1 MKVGFIGLGTMG
13 ASMAYNCLQGGN
25 EMVVHDIRRE
35 SATQHLEA
43 GAVWA
48 DSPREVAESSEI
60 VFTSLP
66 GPTEVEAVGLGDDGI
81 LEGMSEGKVY
91 FDLSTS
97 TPTLI
102 RRIHEEAAA
111 RGIHVLDAP
120 VSGGPRGAA
129 SRNLAIWVGGDKDV
143 FDRCKPVLD
152 SIGDKAYYVGP
163 IGCGAIA
170 KLVHNCTGYIVQAAL
185 AEVFTMGV
193 KAGVEPLALWQAVR
207 KGAQGRRGTFEG
219 LAEHLLPGKF
229 DPPDFALRLARKDV
243 DLAVG
248 VGREYDVP
256 MRLAQLTLQEMTE
269 ALNRGWGHRDSR
281 VAMLLQEE
289 RSGVEVRVDEALLNA
304 LLEEERAGGPGVVSF
319 LIGMPSSRQ
328 REGTVIITRLKLTNW
343 RNFTDVDVPLD
354 RAFIIGPN
362 ASGKSN
368 LLDAIRFLRDVAKR
382 EGGGLQAAVGRRGG
396 VRQIRSLS
404 AHSGGGVGIEV
415 HLSRKSGE
423 PAEWEYRLSFN
434 VERSGIHRTLVQE
447 EIVKHR
453 GQVLLQRPA
462 QDDNADWF
470 HEVLI

>member
-35 SATQHLEA
+35 SATRHLEA
-43 GAVWA
+43 GADWA
-48 DSPREVAESSEI
+48 DSPREVAEASEI

-66 GPTEVEAVGLGDDGI
+66 GPTEVEAVGLGEDGI

-102 RRIHEEAAA
+102 RHIHEQAAA
-111 RGIHVLDAP
+111 RGVHVLDAP

-163 IGCGAIA
+163 IGCGAVA

-289 RSGVEVRVDEALLNA
+289 RAGVEVRVDEALLNA
-304 LLEEERAGGPGVVSF
+304 VLEEERQAG
-319 LIGMPSSRQ
+319 
-328 REGTVIITRLKLTNW
+328 
-343 RNFTDVDVPLD
+343 
-354 RAFIIGPN
+354 
-362 ASGKSN
+362 
-368 LLDAIRFLRDVAKR
+368 
-382 EGGGLQAAVGRRGG
+382 
-396 VRQIRSLS
+396 
-404 AHSGGGVGIEV
+404 
-415 HLSRKSGE
+415 
-423 PAEWEYRLSFN
+423 
-434 VERSGIHRTLVQE
+434 
-447 EIVKHR
+447 
-453 GQVLLQRPA
+453 
-462 QDDNADWF
+462 
-470 HEVLI
+470 